1 MDIYYCNVQVLQN
14 LFESFIACPTFI
26 STVQDPG
33 ILVLYCICTS
43 TITCTYTHCTV
54 SCKYWQ
60 TAANRGG
67 IRIRCSLAD
76 HGELLPGGLEAG
88 RRLHASK
95 WVHVRKDVF
104 SPTASLRF
112 LTIYCTG
119 KLRLNC
125 RSSFP

>member
-1 MDIYYCNVQVLQN
+1 MYRCYRIFLNPLLRALH
-14 LFESFIACPTFI
+14 LFPPSRT
-26 STVQDPG
+26 
-33 ILVLYCICTS
+33 LVYLYDKCICTS

-76 HGELLPGGLEAG
+76 HGELLPGGLQAG

-95 WVHVRKDVF
+95 RVHVRKDVF